1 MGSKR
6 TGTAPLCHSGN
17 CVVCRPL
24 VVPYNS
30 GIVLSH
36 FRRTEILITLPSG
49 VCTHRCRTYWR
60 RGAIGEGSK
69 PRQRRGDGCTKGYS
83 GIASARRYQFT
94 RPGIES
100 NRSKLTRK
108 TVKFHL
114 WQYLWFLSLV
124 CIILWY
130 NGFVRCF
137 QNGKGNVV
145 HLESRPSKEQGVQ
158 FDILAKVD
166 MTRKDLLALM
176 KTLRQSS
183 TLASITILAE
193 DNINVKNPWFPRHA
207 RDLDNCNHLMTKY
220 EPELDMNHPGFS
232 DKVYRNR
239 RKEIANIA
247 FEYKLYVIYS
257 AGIHICFI
265 CDYWLYS
272 DFFSRN
278 SRHAFW
284 FTAATWSQLSNTLLT
299 KSVHGPQFST
309 TCWIWC
315 PSTSV
320 WNTGTLSRCC
330 RTTTYSLLTRSRN
343 LRIWM
348 NSWKSTQ
355 DSLSGRRL
363 VCWRPETSSPALR
376 SVCSKARSTFVTAHH
391 HSTHL
396 NRKYLVRQT
405 C

>member
-1 MGSKR
+1 MLLNFSHSHIFYFFLYSNFFFILQFFCTLSFLYWPFLFEMALNPYSFINFPFDTPNHLCRQNKYRLHSRVGSKR

-24 VVPYNS
+24 TVPYDS

-49 VCTHRCRTYWR
+49 ACTHRCRTYWR

-69 PRQRRGDGCTKGYS
+69 PRQRRGDGYTKGYS

-108 TVKFHL
+108 TVNFHL
-114 WQYLWFLSLV
+114 WQYLRFLSLMY
-124 CIILWY
+124 IIWCY
-130 NGFVRCF
+130 NFFMQCF

-232 DKVYRNR
+232 DKVYRSR

-247 FEYKLYVIYS
+247 FEYKLYV
-257 AGIHICFI
+257 
-265 CDYWLYS
+265 
-272 DFFSRN
+272 
-278 SRHAFW
+278 
-284 FTAATWSQLSNTLLT
+284 T
-299 KSVHGPQFST
+299 
-309 TCWIWC
+309 
-315 PSTSV
+315 
-320 WNTGTLSRCC
+320 
-330 RTTTYSLLTRSRN
+330 
-343 LRIWM
+343 
-348 NSWKSTQ
+348 
-355 DSLSGRRL
+355 
-363 VCWRPETSSPALR
+363 
-376 SVCSKARSTFVTAHH
+376 
-391 HSTHL
+391 
-396 NRKYLVRQT
+396 
-405 C
+405 